1 MELSSTVEN
10 RHTATDEMQLIFEKQ
25 RIAFNAQPYPDYTN
39 RRHKLIELK
48 TNYSLSRCHC
58 NSN

>member
-48 TNYSLSRCHC
+48 K
-58 NSN
+58 